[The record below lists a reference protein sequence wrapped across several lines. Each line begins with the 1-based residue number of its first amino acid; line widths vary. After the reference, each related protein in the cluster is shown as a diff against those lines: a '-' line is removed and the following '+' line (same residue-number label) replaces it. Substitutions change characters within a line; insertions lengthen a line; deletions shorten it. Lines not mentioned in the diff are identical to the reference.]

1 MITFVIRRWRRRAFL
16 RAWAQGDLVDAGFLG
31 RSTAS

>member
-1 MITFVIRRWRRRAFL
+1 MIAFVIRRRRRRAFL
-16 RAWAQGDLVDAGFLG
+16 RAWAHGDLVDAGLLG